1 MQDQNQDQENSNHD
15 YNRDHDADKVNPL
28 LWLYNLKPGDKVI
41 VNYGNR
47 FYYRVA
53 QVAKVKEVK
62 SKKENQ
68 KDKILV
74 YIKNGMNNIDIFTNG
89 SKKTGSGKWDLQE
102 VLYEYTDDRYQELIL
117 APSIAGILDRF
128 NFGKLLKSKSGM
140 ELLVEIYDKLKN
152 ERWLG
157 EK

>member
-1 MQDQNQDQENSNHD
+1 MDEI
-15 YNRDHDADKVNPL
+15 K
-28 LWLYNLKPGDKVI
+28 I
-41 VNYGNR
+41 
-47 FYYRVA
+47 
-53 QVAKVKEVK
+53 KEVK
-62 SKKENQ
+62 TKKEDCEH
-68 KDKILV
+68 KEEVLV
-74 YIKNGMNNIDIFTNG
+74 YIKNGMNNIDVFKNG
-89 SKKTGSGKWDLQE
+89 RRKIGNGKWDLQE

-117 APSIAGILDRF
+117 APSVAGILDRF

>member
-1 MQDQNQDQENSNHD
+1 MQNQDNQDNQNHQD
-15 YNRDHDADKVNPL
+15 NQDAQK
-28 LWLYNLKPGDKVI
+28 WLYNLKPSDKVI
-41 VNYGNR
+41 VNYGNQS
-47 FYYRVA
+47 YYKVA
-53 QVAKVKEVK
+53 QVDKVKEVK

-89 SKKTGSGKWDLQE
+89 SKKTGSGRWDLHE

-128 NFGKLLKSKSGM
+128 NFGKLLKSKNGI

>member
-1 MQDQNQDQENSNHD
+1 MQDQNQNQDQENSNHD
-15 YNRDHDADKVNPL
+15 YNRDHDTDKVNPL

-47 FYYRVA
+47 SYYRVA

-62 SKKENQ
+62 SKKEGQ

-89 SKKTGSGKWDLQE
+89 SRKTGSGRWDLHE

-117 APSIAGILDRF
+117 APSIE
-128 NFGKLLKSKSGM
+128 SGM

-152 ERWLG
+152 ER
-157 EK
+157 